1 MKSFFGALLLGVGI
15 LIAGASGLCMLLFFG
30 GALFSGGPSGQEQLS
45 MLPAVVIVGGVPL
58 AIGIGLF
65 FLGRTLLRQA
75 DTETRA
81 RAAGQPEATPVPEAD
96 DPA

>member
-15 LIAGASGLCMLLFFG
+15 LIAGASGLCMLLFFVT
-30 GALFSGGPSGQEQLS
+30 ALTDGSSAGTEQMS
-45 MLPAVVIVGGVPL
+45 YLPAVLIFAGVPL
-58 AIGIGLF
+58 AIGLGLF
-65 FLGRTLLRQA
+65 YLGRNLLRQA
-75 DTETRA
+75 DAESRG